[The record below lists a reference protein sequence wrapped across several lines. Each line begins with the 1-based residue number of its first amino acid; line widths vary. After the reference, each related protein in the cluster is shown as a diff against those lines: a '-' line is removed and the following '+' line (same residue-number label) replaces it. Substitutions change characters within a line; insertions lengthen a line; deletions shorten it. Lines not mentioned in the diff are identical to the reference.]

1 MIDGVMAHKIKDI
14 MTFLERQIQLK
25 WGRQREL
32 LSNCPGAAGCQGST
46 EVSTVY
52 NTLYSMCKFLSLIV
66 YLRDSKPRFPEKSQ
80 TPADSEGS
88 HQSETLS

>member
-14 MTFLERQIQLK
+14 MTFLERQRQLK

-52 NTLYSMCKFLSLIV
+52 NTILHV
-66 YLRDSKPRFPEKSQ
+66 Q
-80 TPADSEGS
+80 VSES
-88 HQSETLS
+88 YCVFERQ